1 MNRTQIR
8 DRSTLGTMVWT
19 ARRFSAAAAC
29 SSPSGFGRRRSRIQE
44 LRMTEVIG
52 DGKALIEQIAKALVD
67 DPAQVAVDEYEDEG
81 EQVLELTVA
90 EGDLGKIIGRSGR
103 TARALRTV
111 LAAAGLKL
119 HKRYALEI
127 VE

>member
-1 MNRTQIR
+1 
-8 DRSTLGTMVWT
+8 
-19 ARRFSAAAAC
+19 
-29 SSPSGFGRRRSRIQE
+29 
-44 LRMTEVIG
+44 MTEVIG

-81 EQVLELTVA
+81 EQVIELTVA
-90 EGDLGKIIGRSGR
+90 ENDLGKIIGRSGR

>member
-1 MNRTQIR
+1 M
-8 DRSTLGTMVWT
+8 
-19 ARRFSAAAAC
+19 
-29 SSPSGFGRRRSRIQE
+29 
-44 LRMTEVIG
+44 
-52 DGKALIEQIAKALVD
+52 IEQIAKALVD

-81 EQVLELTVA
+81 EQVIELTVA
-90 EGDLGKIIGRSGR
+90 ENDLGKIIGRSGR

>member
-1 MNRTQIR
+1 
-8 DRSTLGTMVWT
+8 
-19 ARRFSAAAAC
+19 
-29 SSPSGFGRRRSRIQE
+29 
-44 LRMTEVIG
+44 MTEVIG

-67 DPAQVAVDEYEDEG
+67 DPTQVAVDEYEDEG

>member
-1 MNRTQIR
+1 
-8 DRSTLGTMVWT
+8 
-19 ARRFSAAAAC
+19 
-29 SSPSGFGRRRSRIQE
+29 
-44 LRMTEVIG
+44 MTEPPIA

-81 EQVLELTVA
+81 EQVIELTVA
-90 EGDLGKIIGRSGR
+90 ETDLGKIIGRSGR

-111 LAAAGLKL
+111 LSAASLKT

-127 VE
+127 IE

>member
-1 MNRTQIR
+1 
-8 DRSTLGTMVWT
+8 
-19 ARRFSAAAAC
+19 
-29 SSPSGFGRRRSRIQE
+29 
-44 LRMTEVIG
+44 MTEAIG

-81 EQVLELTVA
+81 EQVIELTVA
-90 EGDLGKIIGRSGR
+90 ETDLGKIIGRSGR

>member
-1 MNRTQIR
+1 
-8 DRSTLGTMVWT
+8 
-19 ARRFSAAAAC
+19 
-29 SSPSGFGRRRSRIQE
+29 
-44 LRMTEVIG
+44 MTEVIG

-90 EGDLGKIIGRSGR
+90 EGGLPGRSIGRSGR

>member
-1 MNRTQIR
+1 
-8 DRSTLGTMVWT
+8 
-19 ARRFSAAAAC
+19 
-29 SSPSGFGRRRSRIQE
+29 
-44 LRMTEVIG
+44 MTEVIG

-111 LAAAGLKL
+111 LAASGLKL

>member
-1 MNRTQIR
+1 
-8 DRSTLGTMVWT
+8 
-19 ARRFSAAAAC
+19 
-29 SSPSGFGRRRSRIQE
+29 
-44 LRMTEVIG
+44 MTEMTG
-52 DGKALIEQIAKALVD
+52 DGKVLIEQIAKALVD

-81 EQVLELTVA
+81 EQVIELTVA
-90 EGDLGKIIGRSGR
+90 ENDLGKIIGRSGR

>member
-1 MNRTQIR
+1 
-8 DRSTLGTMVWT
+8 
-19 ARRFSAAAAC
+19 
-29 SSPSGFGRRRSRIQE
+29 
-44 LRMTEVIG
+44 MTETTG

-81 EQVLELTVA
+81 EQVIELTVA
-90 EGDLGKIIGRSGR
+90 ENDLGKIIGRGGR
-103 TARALRTV
+103 SARALRTV